1 MAGNVYT
8 VVCLWNA
15 RNNTWELQ
23 SPERES
29 QCCGLMIIHDS
40 AESQDQEPRRGQV
53 EQMSSRAHSITLTAT
68 VYNTGGVA
76 AVCSERSSRRQFI

>member
-1 MAGNVYT
+1 MFTPSSVYEMQET
-8 VVCLWNA
+8 IHGSY
-15 RNNTWELQ
+15 